1 MLQQM
6 LRAARLDRRVYTE
19 LVFDDY
25 ATGNAILVV
34 AAVYAVIA
42 LASALSGIPG
52 ISLTGVL
59 LVVFGGVIGWLVI
72 GGALWLAGV
81 KLLDGQ
87 ARFQTV
93 VRLVGFAHT
102 PLLIM
107 AIALPLPSPASTA
120 VAIAA
125 LVWFSAAVAEAARV
139 LFDFD
144 RGRSASAALL
154 AVAVWWILQMI
165 GIGPSLPLVLRR
177 L

>member
-19 LVFDDY
+19 LIFDDY
-25 ATGNAILVV
+25 ATGNAIMVV
-34 AAVYAVIA
+34 AGVYALIA
-42 LASALSGIPG
+42 LASAFSGIPG

-59 LVVFGGVIGWLVI
+59 LVLFGGVIGWLVI
-72 GGALWLAGV
+72 GGALWMAGV
-81 KLLDGQ
+81 KLLDGE

-102 PLLIM
+102 PLIIV
-107 AIALPLPSPASTA
+107 AIALPLPSPVSTA
-120 VAIAA
+120 VAIVA
-125 LVWFSAAVAEAARV
+125 LVWFFAAVTAAAQV
-139 LFDFD
+139 LFDFE

-154 AVAVWWILQMI
+154 AVAVWWVLQMI
-165 GIGPSLPLVLRR
+165 GIGPSLPMVFRR